1 MIDTRRFP
9 GGDEVTIVRK
19 QDIIDCINTNIV
31 DKEVALELV
40 KQCEVDAANFV
51 REGRWAGLP
60 FMGSLRP
67 SPVSK
72 LEKSKEQQEL
82 IEAAYHESTPE
93 QYCIFRR
100 DLAHENYRKIKANRM
115 FNYKLS
121 ISVNK
126 NRKLFNK
133 ISKEKGDK
141 YARLHFYLSS
151 NITAASDK
159 IEGVTDEED

>member
-1 MIDTRRFP
+1 
-9 GGDEVTIVRK
+9 
-19 QDIIDCINTNIV
+19 
-31 DKEVALELV
+31 
-40 KQCEVDAANFV
+40 
-51 REGRWAGLP
+51 
-60 FMGSLRP
+60 
-67 SPVSK
+67 
-72 LEKSKEQQEL
+72 
-82 IEAAYHESTPE
+82 
-93 QYCIFRR
+93 
-100 DLAHENYRKIKANRM
+100 M

-151 NITAASDK
+151 TISAASDK